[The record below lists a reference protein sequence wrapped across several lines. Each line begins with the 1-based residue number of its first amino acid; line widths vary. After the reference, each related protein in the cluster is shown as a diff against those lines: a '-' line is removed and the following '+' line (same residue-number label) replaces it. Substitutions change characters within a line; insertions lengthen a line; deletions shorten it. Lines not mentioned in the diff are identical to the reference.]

1 MLIVGVT
8 GGTGSGKSTIC
19 AYFKEKGA
27 KIIDADIIARDIVKE
42 GKPALF
48 EIKEAFGSDIL
59 FSDGSLDRK
68 KLGKIVFASS
78 EKLNILNGITHK
90 YIIKE
95 IKDRV
100 FSSSEEMVVID
111 AALLFETELFK
122 LCDKTIAVT
131 APENERKKRIIKRDS
146 LDVQTAKNRISSQKE
161 NSFYEEH
168 SDYVIVNDGDLD
180 GLKFKAGRVLKEL
193 M

>member
-27 KIIDADIIARDIVKE
+27 KIIDADIIAREIVK
-42 GKPALF
+42 KDMPALF
-48 EIKEAFGSDIL
+48 EIEEVFGSDV
-59 FSDGSLDRK
+59 FNSDGSLDRK
-68 KLGKIVFASS
+68 KLGKIVFASA

-95 IKDRV
+95 IKNRV
-100 FSSSEEMVVID
+100 CSCNGEMVVID
-111 AALLFETELFK
+111 AALLFETELFR

-131 APENERKKRIIKRDS
+131 APENERKRRILKRDS

-180 GLKFKAGRVLKEL
+180 SLKFKADEVLKEL